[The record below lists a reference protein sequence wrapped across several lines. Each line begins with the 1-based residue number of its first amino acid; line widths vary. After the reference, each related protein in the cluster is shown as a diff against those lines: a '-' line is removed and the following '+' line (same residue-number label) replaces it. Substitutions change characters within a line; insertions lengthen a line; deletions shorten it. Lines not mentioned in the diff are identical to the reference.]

1 MRGETSNDI
10 ASDITRER
18 LITITSNTRK
28 LKLLILPILV
38 KKTKGEK

>member
-10 ASDITRER
+10 ASDMARER
-18 LITITSNTRK
+18 LIIITSNTRK

-38 KKTKGEK
+38 KKQKGEK